1 MDGGHAGNAGA
12 VLSTV
17 SIRIKN
23 PKSKSAYPYLV
34 DVQSD
39 LLSELQTRV
48 VVPLAKLTALRKK
61 PIRDLTPVVEIEGAK
76 YLMLVPQLAGI
87 SISEMGPSVATIANH
102 REEVVAALDFLITG
116 V

>member
-1 MDGGHAGNAGA
+1 MAQFDVYKN
-12 VLSTV
+12 
-17 SIRIKN
+17 KN

-39 LLSELQTRV
+39 LLSDLQTRV

-61 PIRDLTPVVEIEGAK
+61 PIRDLTPVVAIDDGK
-76 YLMLVPQLAGI
+76 YLLLIPQLAGI
-87 SISEMGPSVATIANH
+87 SINELGQPVGTIANH
-102 REEVVAALDFLITG
+102 REEIVAGLDFLITG